1 VLKPAYPIA
10 TPRLL
15 LRPYADTDLADF
27 YAIRGQPEV
36 CKYLMIPALDR
47 EQARMMLELRI
58 REQVLVRAGEALS
71 LAVVLPA
78 TGKVVGEAVLKWLSG
93 EHRRGEV
100 GYLLHPDHEGHGY
113 ATEAAAA
120 MLRLGFE
127 DLGLHRIV
135 GSLDAR
141 NVGSARVLERLGM
154 RREACFTDCLWV
166 KDEWVDE
173 LIYAM
178 TEREWAA
185 GVAGVAGAGLAT
197 SQHGAGGYLA

>member
-1 VLKPAYPIA
+1 MLKPAYPIA

-27 YAIRGQPEV
+27 HAIRGRPEV
-36 CKYLMIPALDR
+36 CRYLMISALDR
-47 EQARMMLELRI
+47 EQARVMLELRI
-58 REQVLVRAGEALS
+58 REHVLVRAGEVLS
-71 LAVVLPA
+71 LAIELPG
-78 TGKVVGEAVLKWLSG
+78 TGQVIGEAVLKWLSG

-141 NVGSARVLERLGM
+141 NTGSALVLERLGM
-154 RREACFTDCLWV
+154 RREACFADCLWV
-166 KDEWVDE
+166 KDAWVDE
-173 LIYAM
+173 LIYAI

-185 GVAGVAGAGLAT
+185 GAARAA
-197 SQHGAGGYLA
+197 SQHGAGRDLA